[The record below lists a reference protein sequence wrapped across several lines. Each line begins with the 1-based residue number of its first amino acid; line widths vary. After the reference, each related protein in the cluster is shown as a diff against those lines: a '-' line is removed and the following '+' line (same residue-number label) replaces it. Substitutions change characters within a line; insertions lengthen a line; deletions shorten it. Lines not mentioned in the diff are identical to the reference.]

1 MILPREKKKKKKDGE
16 KINKQMKLVLWRSV
30 FSPIDLT
37 FKSEGVC
44 FRGELSMTVI
54 PTISVTSSRVDIWL
68 E

>member
-1 MILPREKKKKKKDGE
+1 
-16 KINKQMKLVLWRSV
+16 MKLVLWRSV

-37 FKSEGVC
+37 FKSEGIG

-54 PTISVTSSRVDIWL
+54 PIISVTSSRVDIWL